1 MTSEDRYNDQI
12 GWLIVSF
19 FLIFLGSMLPTF
31 FGWVNNL
38 KNITPILAS
47 STIIFTMLFGLFVFR
62 LFFRTQ
68 KKRNVHKESL
78 MIAVIF
84 LLLIEFL
91 LLLILYYLSPKI
103 VFLTSWGIMGL
114 ILLMLF
120 EVSRQKISPFM
131 NRVGEAWTN

>member
-1 MTSEDRYNDQI
+1 
-12 GWLIVSF
+12 
-19 FLIFLGSMLPTF
+19 
-31 FGWVNNL
+31 
-38 KNITPILAS
+38 
-47 STIIFTMLFGLFVFR
+47 
-62 LFFRTQ
+62 
-68 KKRNVHKESL
+68 